1 MIPLDVT
8 TVIAC
13 SWFSWECWWYPLLF
27 LLSYFGVF
35 VMVGALAGASDRG
48 MIYLALSGLTLG
60 ALAATL
66 MGMLTV
72 TMPLLLMIL
81 TVIYAVR
88 F

>member
-1 MIPLDVT
+1 
-8 TVIAC
+8 
-13 SWFSWECWWYPLLF
+13 
-27 LLSYFGVF
+27 
-35 VMVGALAGASDRG
+35 MVGALAGASDRG